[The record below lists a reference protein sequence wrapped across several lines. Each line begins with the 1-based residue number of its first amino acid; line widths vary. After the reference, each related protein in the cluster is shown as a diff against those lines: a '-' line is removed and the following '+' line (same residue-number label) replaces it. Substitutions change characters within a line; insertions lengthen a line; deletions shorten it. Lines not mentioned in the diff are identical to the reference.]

1 MSLLTRSSPL
11 DFFLNRMMDNL
22 TNDLVTLPS
31 YYYNDY
37 LTVTDKGYNLEY
49 PMPGMRKEDVKIQL
63 DKQDIY
69 ISAKKDK
76 KATNSRI
83 ASSYQYVYR
92 LPQDANIDTITAKVE
107 NGVLYI
113 NMEKMETAK
122 VMKEINIQ

>member
-11 DFFLNRMMDNL
+11 DFFFNRMMDNL

-31 YYYNDY
+31 YYNDY

-49 PMPGMRKEDVKIQL
+49 PIPGMTKEDVKIQL
-63 DKQDIY
+63 DKNDIY

-76 KATNSRI
+76 KNGNSRI

-92 LPQDANIDTITAKVE
+92 LPHDANVDTINAQVE

-113 NMEKMETAK
+113 NVEKAESK
-122 VMKEINIQ
+122 KKMKDIVVQ

>member
-11 DFFLNRMMDNL
+11 DFFFNRMMDNL

-37 LTVTDKGYNLEY
+37 LTVTDKGYTLEY
-49 PMPGMRKEDVKIQL
+49 PIPGMTKEDVKIQM

-76 KATNSRI
+76 KNGNSRI
-83 ASSYQYVYR
+83 ASSYKYVYR
-92 LPQDANIDTITAKVE
+92 LPYDANVDTINAQVE

-113 NMEKMETAK
+113 NVDKLETK
-122 VMKEINIQ
+122 KQLKDIIIQ